1 MKYVEIKNKWQEEI
15 NKFPIFWAFNE
26 EQLQNIMKK
35 LNVTDKEDLRTIGG
49 GSVLKK
55 EDTKKWYQ
63 LMIKQRNE
71 MEELIKK
78 DDEFVKEMFEYEL
91 ANYEYAYNQD
101 IDEILENLGL
111 NKDKL
116 FKEKRIYNIFKE
128 VEKKYLEQEF

>member
-1 MKYVEIKNKWQEEI
+1 MKYIEIKNKWQEEI

-35 LNVTDKEDLRTIGG
+35 LNITDKEDLRTIGG

-55 EDTKKWYQ
+55 EDTIKWYQ

-116 FKEKRIYNIFKE
+116 FKEKKIYDIFKE

>member
-1 MKYVEIKNKWQEEI
+1 MKYIEIKNKWQEEI
-15 NKFPIFWAFNE
+15 NEFPIFWAFNE

-35 LNVTDKEDLRTIGG
+35 LNVTDKEDLRTIGN

-55 EDTKKWYQ
+55 EDTIKWYQ

-78 DDEFVKEMFEYEL
+78 DDEFVKGMFEYEL

-101 IDEILENLGL
+101 IGEILENLGL